1 MKFSPFQIAATALLA
16 AAGAPTAALQLYT
29 TGDPSDVAPPTTEA
43 LCLAGGGS
51 DDDWAGGWRFMLDRS
66 GGGDVVVIR
75 SDGRRGGYEP
85 FIYDDDGH
93 HDFPPVDSVTT
104 VVIENR
110 GDAHRPEV
118 IDIVRQAELI
128 FFAGGDQWNTI
139 HWIAHT
145 PLAAEVQYAL
155 DGRAIPVGGTSAGMA
170 VLGGIDYTGRYPS
183 PDPHKD
189 LVDADDVM
197 RDPTGRVGD
206 LRRGFLEPKRLHNV
220 LTDTHFSER
229 DRQGRLVG
237 FMARATWN
245 WPDVL
250 PIGVKAI
257 AADEGTAACI
267 DDHGFAAA
275 YGAGRVFFLE
285 GRREIERL
293 REGESLHWWA
303 KRHAVKAFVM
313 QAKEN
318 GAGSFDLDRWT
329 GVDGR
334 KERWWVDGRE
344 PAHPRFG
351 RQAVR

>member
-1 MKFSPFQIAATALLA
+1 MTFSPFHTLALTLLGAACAPAL
-16 AAGAPTAALQLYT
+16 ALQLYV
-29 TGDPSDVAPPTTEA
+29 TGDPNDVAPPTTEA

-85 FIYDDDGH
+85 FIYNDDGH
-93 HDFPPVDSVTT
+93 HGFPPVNSVTT

-110 GDAHRPEV
+110 SDAHRTEA
-118 IDIVRQAELI
+118 IEIVRRAELI
-128 FFAGGDQWNTI
+128 FFAGGDQWNYI
-139 HWIAHT
+139 RWIAHT
-145 PLAAEVQYAL
+145 PLAAEVQRAL
-155 DGRAIPVGGTSAGMA
+155 DERAIPVGGTSAGMA

-183 PDPHKD
+183 PDPRKD

-197 RDPTGRVGD
+197 RDPTGRFVD
-206 LRRGFLEPKRLHNV
+206 LRRGFLEPRRLRNV

-257 AADEGTAACI
+257 AADEGSAACI
-267 DDHGFAAA
+267 DEHGFARA
-275 YGAGRVFFLE
+275 YGVGRVFFLE
-285 GRREIERL
+285 GRRDIERL
-293 REGESLHWWA
+293 REGKSLHWWA
-303 KRHAVKAFVM
+303 QRRAVKAFVM
-313 QAKEN
+313 PAGEN
-318 GAGSFDLDRWT
+318 GTGLFDLDRWA
-329 GVDGR
+329 GLGGSE
-334 KERWWVDGRE
+334 ERWWVDGRQ
-344 PAHPRFG
+344 PSHPRFG
-351 RQAVR
+351 RKAVR